1 MNSKRALLLLG
12 ISAIFALTSCSG
24 LNNVCTVNCGGGGG
38 GGGNANVTLTLSDT
52 PPAGALFLNF
62 NLPISSISL
71 TPSGGGAA
79 VSLLSAPTTYETTHL
94 MSDSTFVSTS
104 QVAAGTYTALNITF
118 TNSPSSVWFN
128 GSNSTILGCNA
139 GAVCNLSG
147 GAPPQISIDLTKAIG
162 TTGLVLTSNQNLG
175 LNLEFNLGN
184 AISTTGGIKLDLTQP
199 NVFTLATLPRANQN
213 TGTLDTIQDF
223 TGIVTAKTPSTLTVR
238 SPNRG
243 TQVFSLGSG
252 TTYTEVSTPCTG
264 GPSLSCI
271 AVNSTVSVDADVTT
285 TGTLTATVVDI
296 LDVTAVDEVE
306 GTVYPTTTAGVYGLI
321 VSDTAVPS
329 GNTTL
334 TGLAPGVAIYVTMR
348 TSPIPLFTVDLKN
361 LPASISGGFT
371 NANDLIMGQ
380 QVRFQV
386 ASVGTFSGRTELTAS
401 TAILRFTRLTALVGS
416 NAPTGTVFS
425 LDNTSINPFYGSFL
439 TQPQVQTYSPQTII
453 DGVSGVS
460 SLTAGQSVSI
470 STLFLN
476 PTQATPAFLAT
487 KVRKH

>member
-71 TPSGGGAA
+71 TPSGGGAD
-79 VSLLSAPTTYETTHL
+79 VNLLSTPTTYETTHL
-94 MSDSTFVSTS
+94 QSDSTLIGTT
-104 QVAAGTYTALNITF
+104 QVAAGTYTTLNVF
-118 TNSPSSVWFN
+118 VSLSPSSVWYN
-128 GSNSTILGCNA
+128 GSSGALLGCNA
-139 GAVCNLSG
+139 GQVCNLSG
-147 GAPPQISIDLTKAIG
+147 GAPGKLSVDLTKVFS
-162 TTGLVLTSNQNLG
+162 TSGLVLTADENLG
-175 LNLEFNLGN
+175 INLDFNLNN
-184 AISTTGGIKLDLTQP
+184 AISTTSGITLDLTLP
-199 NVFTLATLPRANQN
+199 NVFTATALPRTNQDA
-213 TGTLDTIQDF
+213 GTLDTIQDF
-223 TGIVTAKTPSTLTVR
+223 TGIVTAKTISTLTVK
-238 SPNRG
+238 SPSRG
-243 TQVFSLGSG
+243 TQVFNLGSG
-252 TTYTEVSTPCTG
+252 TTYTEGPSLPTQCSG
-264 GPSLSCI
+264 GASLSCI
-271 AVNSTVSVDADVTT
+271 TVNSTVSVDADVTT

-306 GTVYPTTTAGVYGLI
+306 GTVYPTSTAGIYGLI
-321 VSDTAVPS
+321 VSDTAVAS

-334 TGLAPGVAIYVTMR
+334 TGLGPGFAIYVTMN
-348 TSPIPLFTVDLKN
+348 SSPLFTIDLKN
-361 LPASISGGFT
+361 LPISSSAGFSGLT
-371 NANDLIMGQ
+371 MGQ

-386 ASVGTFSGRTELTAS
+386 ASVGTFSGRTELIAS

-425 LDNTSINPFYGSFL
+425 LDNASINPFYGSFL